1 MTTNSLAFN
10 ELSDRDLLATVDR
23 VALGERQ
30 ATTRLI
36 ASLAELDAR
45 RLYLSEGYSSL
56 FTYCT
61 QALHLSEHAAYG
73 RIEAAR
79 AARAYPVILGRL
91 EAGDLTLT
99 TIGLLSPHLTPDN
112 HRQLLDAARH
122 KSKREVEHL
131 VATLRPQPPAPSV
144 IRKLPDRSPV
154 PIEASAAAPH
164 SAAPL
169 TDLPTLAPTSN
180 PRTPDR
186 EIKPAIV
193 KPVDAE
199 RYKVQ
204 FTATGKTL
212 EKLRR
217 VQDLM
222 RHTCP
227 NGDVG
232 IVFERALTMLLEHL
246 ERTKLAQVS
255 RAREPRG
262 ASPDSRHI
270 QSAVRRAVWAR
281 DEGQCA
287 FVGRD
292 GRCTERGFLEFH
304 HVLPFADGGTA
315 VVENIQL
322 RCRSTISTSRNN
334 GFGRQARSL

>member
-1 MTTNSLAFN
+1 M
-10 ELSDRDLLATVDR
+10 
-23 VALGERQ
+23 
-30 ATTRLI
+30 
-36 ASLAELDAR
+36 
-45 RLYLSEGYSSL
+45 
-56 FTYCT
+56 
-61 QALHLSEHAAYG
+61 
-73 RIEAAR
+73 
-79 AARAYPVILGRL
+79 
-91 EAGDLTLT
+91 
-99 TIGLLSPHLTPDN
+99 
-112 HRQLLDAARH
+112 
-122 KSKREVEHL
+122 EHL

-154 PIEASAAAPH
+154 RIEASATTPH

-169 TDLPTLAPTSN
+169 TDPATLASTSDS
-180 PRTPDR
+180 RTAGR
-186 EIKPAIV
+186 EAKPAVV
-193 KPVDAE
+193 KPIDAE

-204 FTATGKTL
+204 FTTTRETL

-246 ERTKLAQVS
+246 ERKKLAQVS

-262 ASPDSRHI
+262 VSTDSRHI
-270 QSAVRRAVWAR
+270 PAAVRRAVWAR

-287 FVGRD
+287 FVGRQ
-292 GRCTERGFLEFH
+292 GRCTERGFLECH
-304 HVLPFADGGTA
+304 HVLPFADGGPA

-322 RCRSTISTSRNN
+322 RCRAHNQYQTKQWFRA
-334 GFGRQARSL
+334 ARPVAERERRDHHSIDGNDNQILDPSPATFEREPQLFP